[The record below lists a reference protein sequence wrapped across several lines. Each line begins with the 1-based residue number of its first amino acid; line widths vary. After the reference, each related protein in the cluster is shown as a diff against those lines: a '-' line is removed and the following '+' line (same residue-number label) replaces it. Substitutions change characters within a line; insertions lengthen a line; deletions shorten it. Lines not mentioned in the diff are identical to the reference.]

1 MASLKAGPKVSIP
14 SEADLKHLSED
25 ERLMQAAKAAQAAS
39 SAQGMVDSLKSK
51 AAMLTNPK
59 ERERVLSE
67 VYNREIEAKGHSKKA
82 RVLQSGSFQGAAG
95 GAGVGAATG
104 LGIGT
109 LVGTLVGTVASVPT
123 TALGGV
129 VGAGTGVI
137 HGPWIKLGGGGKKES
152 GAEDEEEEDD
162 EEKVVQVPQ
171 EAIDSGAVQVDDKT
185 GQVTVKDPEALK
197 EATASAEQQGAKVD
211 TGKRRKPPKL
221 EIRSNKQAV
230 GDKSEPPTHTDA
242 KKTRRKPPKLE
253 VRSTKAE

>member
-1 MASLKAGPKVSIP
+1 MASHKAGPKVSIP

-82 RVLQSGSFQGAAG
+82 RVLKSGTFQGAAG
-95 GAGVGAATG
+95 GAGVGVATG
-104 LGIGT
+104 IGMGT

-123 TALGGV
+123 TALGGL

-137 HGPWIKLGGGGKKES
+137 HGPWIKLGGGGGKKES
-152 GAEDEEEEDD
+152 GIEDEDEDD
-162 EEKVVQVPQ
+162 EKVVQVPQ
-171 EAIDSGAVQVDDKT
+171 EAIDCGAVQVDDKT

-197 EATASAEQQGAKVD
+197 GATASAEQQGAKVD
-211 TGKRRKPPKL
+211 AGKRRKPPKL

-230 GDKSEPPTHTDA
+230 GEKSEPLTHTDA
-242 KKTRRKPPKLE
+242 KKTRRNPPKLE
-253 VRSTKAE
+253 IRSKKAE